1 MSERQALIDD
11 CLPEDGFRVPVLMYH
26 HVEPA
31 PLTPPARHPE
41 SYVTP
46 AELAAQ
52 LDLLARRRFVPL
64 TLAEAVERTLSGTL
78 PPRPLVL
85 TFDDGCRCFLDH
97 ALPELARRGVP
108 ATLFAVAGELG
119 GSNRW
124 DARGGE
130 RLETLLDA
138 DGLRR
143 VAEGGVEVGCHGA
156 RHADL
161 SLPLS
166 GDELSA
172 ETQGARSALE
182 AAVGRPVE
190 TFCYPYGRLSP
201 AARRAVREAGFQAAV
216 AIADH
221 PGATAGDPWA
231 VPRQPVRPGESA
243 FELWLKARGFYPA
256 WSRLPRLGLLA
267 ALRRRRRQEAA

>member
-1 MSERQALIDD
+1 VSEREGLIGD

-31 PLTPPARHPE
+31 PLTPPPRHPE

-46 AELAAQ
+46 AELATQ
-52 LDLLARRRFVPL
+52 LDLLERRRLVPL
-64 TLAEAVERTLSGTL
+64 TLAEAAERALSRTL
-78 PPRPLVL
+78 PPRPVVL
-85 TFDDGCRCFLDH
+85 TFDDGCRCFAEH
-97 ALPELARRGVP
+97 ALPELSRRGVP

-130 RLETLLDA
+130 RLEKLLDA
-138 DGLRR
+138 EGLRR

-156 RHADL
+156 HHADL
-161 SLPLS
+161 SLPLAAE
-166 GDELSA
+166 ELAA
-172 ETQGARSALE
+172 ETRGARAALE
-182 AAVGRPVE
+182 EALGQPVE
-190 TFCYPYGRLSP
+190 TFCYPYGRLSE
-201 AARRAVREAGFQAAV
+201 AARRAVREAGFSAAV

-221 PGATAGDPWA
+221 PGASAGDPWA
-231 VPRQPVRPGESA
+231 VPRQPVRPGESG

-256 WSRLPRLGLLA
+256 WSRLPRLGLLS
-267 ALRRRRRQEAA
+267 ALRRRGRKEAS